1 MSNALTITRID
12 REAESGAAA
21 FRDDARIV
29 TRSSQMSTMR
39 PMSGGGPCQVS
50 VFADFSVRSILEW
63 SEWVFQ
69 QTICASRY
77 RTALE
82 SSGQLHG
89 DEEKPAMLAGERN
102 QLLVGAL
109 GAAEDVDA
117 LSRKR
122 FALRTRNARRWSL
135 ITKGYTQNIAL
146 HVGHCAPGYPSGLD
160 PEGFHRRAAG
170 HLCVAAT

>member
-1 MSNALTITRID
+1 
-12 REAESGAAA
+12 
-21 FRDDARIV
+21 
-29 TRSSQMSTMR
+29 
-39 PMSGGGPCQVS
+39 
-50 VFADFSVRSILEW
+50 
-63 SEWVFQ
+63 
-69 QTICASRY
+69 
-77 RTALE
+77 
-82 SSGQLHG
+82 
-89 DEEKPAMLAGERN
+89 MLAGERN

-160 PEGFHRRAAG
+160 PKAFIVGPRATYAS
-170 HLCVAAT
+170 LPPSYVLTARFALPLWLA